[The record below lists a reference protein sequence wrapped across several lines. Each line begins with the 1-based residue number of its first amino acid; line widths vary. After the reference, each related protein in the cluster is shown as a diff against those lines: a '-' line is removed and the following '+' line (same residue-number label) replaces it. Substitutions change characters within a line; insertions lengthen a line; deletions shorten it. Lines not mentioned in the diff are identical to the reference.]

1 MKKIRQQTITNS
13 SFNRAHIL
21 VPLLL
26 LSLALVF
33 TAAIGDSAA
42 ATESDNLT
50 INSSTSSP
58 LLSDSDNTS
67 VVGPDPNVIRGGV
80 VVYTTGSIQDAID
93 NAQTG
98 DIIRLE
104 NGATFNEHGLTIPGT
119 ITSLTFDVWNAAHTG
134 PGGTATINGE
144 DNQILTINQ
153 DMTVNI
159 FNIIFRDG
167 STSDGGAIFNDRGI
181 LTCTGCD
188 FIGNIATSIGGAIF
202 NYMGVLTCSDCDF
215 LDNIATNAAGAIYND
230 MGDMT
235 FTDCDFIS
243 NSADDGGA
251 ICNDDGTCECT
262 YCVFLTNTANNG
274 AAIYFDDGT
283 CECTYCDFTD
293 NAVDDDGGAIYNDD
307 GEFQCNYCAFDGNYA
322 DDEGGAIFNYYGVMD
337 CSMCEFF
344 DNMAYE
350 GGAICN
356 EDGDLTC
363 NKCDF
368 TQNSADYGGALYN
381 EEYGPGSTLEVNNSS
396 FTHNDAINDGGAI
409 YNMAPS
415 TFNNCDFTG
424 NSVWGSGGAIYN
436 DDEELICNYC
446 DFTQN
451 SADYDGG
458 AIYNNGDFTTVIGCN
473 LVNNYVGYDGGAFYN
488 DGEEFILNFNRIIGN
503 TAGDEGPDI
512 FDGSTDTDDLH
523 NALYNWWG
531 SNLGP
536 AAGRIIGELV
546 EYDPWLVMRYG
557 ANPAVITQGGTSTLT
572 ANFRYDSDGTYHNP
586 ALGHLPDG
594 LPVTFTTNMGN
605 VGSKSVITYTHYGL
619 ATAVLRGDEG
629 TGVAL
634 TSASMD
640 SETRHASITINA
652 ASASGAVRTIG
663 MQETGTPLFGLVLAI
678 LLVLGEFITH
688 RKQQ

>member
-13 SFNRAHIL
+13 SFNRAYIL

-33 TAAIGDSAA
+33 TAAIEDAAA

-144 DNQILTINQ
+144 NNRILTINW
-153 DMTVNI
+153 DVTVNI
-159 FNIIFRDG
+159 YNIIFLGGVHDNVA
-167 STSDGGAIFNDRGI
+167 GAILNSGY
-181 LTCTGCD
+181 LTCNGCD
-188 FIGNIATSIGGAIF
+188 FISNMANTAGGAIYNNF
-202 NYMGVLTCSDCDF
+202 GTLICNECYFSEDYA
-215 LDNIATNAAGAIYND
+215 NIVGGGAIYND
-230 MGDMT
+230 MGEMT
-235 FTDCDFIS
+235 FTKCEFEL
-243 NSADDGGA
+243 NSANSVDSD
-251 ICNDDGTCECT
+251 
-262 YCVFLTNTANNG
+262 G
-274 AAIYFDDGT
+274 AAIFNNEGT
-283 CECTYCDFTD
+283 CTCNYCNFSENYAGDE
-293 NAVDDDGGAIYNDD
+293 GGAIYN
-307 GEFQCNYCAFDGNYA
+307 FL
-322 DDEGGAIFNYYGVMD
+322 GAMD
-337 CSMCEFF
+337 CTNCEFS
-344 DNMAYE
+344 DNLARE

-415 TFNNCDFTG
+415 TFNNCEFTE

-458 AIYNNGDFTTVIGCN
+458 AIYNNGDFTAVIGCN

-663 MQETGTPLFGLVLAI
+663 MQETGTPVFGLVLAI
-678 LLVLGEFITH
+678 LLVLGGFITC
-688 RKQQ
+688 RKQ

>member
-1 MKKIRQQTITNS
+1 MADVAVAAENSTN
-13 SFNRAHIL
+13 
-21 VPLLL
+21 
-26 LSLALVF
+26 
-33 TAAIGDSAA
+33 
-42 ATESDNLT
+42 
-50 INSSTSSP
+50 NSSTSSP
-58 LLSDSDNTS
+58 LLTDSENTS

-104 NGATFNEHGLTIPGT
+104 TGATFNEHGLTIPGT
-119 ITSLTFDVWNAAHTG
+119 ITSLTFDVWNAAGTG

-144 DNQILTINQ
+144 NNQILIINQ
-153 DMTVNI
+153 GMTVNI

-202 NYMGVLTCSDCDF
+202 NYMGILTCSDCDF

-243 NSADDGGA
+243 NSAYEGGA

-262 YCVFLTNTANNG
+262 YCVFTANTANNG

-322 DDEGGAIFNYYGVMD
+322 DDEGGAIFNYYGAMD

-356 EDGDLTC
+356 EDADLTC
-363 NKCDF
+363 TKCDF
-368 TQNSADYGGALYN
+368 TENTAYYGGALYN
-381 EEYGPGSTLEVNNSS
+381 EEYGPGSTLEVNDSS
-396 FTHNDAINDGGAI
+396 FTDNEAYRDGGAI

-415 TFNNCDFTG
+415 TFNKCDFTG
-424 NSVWGSGGAIYN
+424 NSADESGGAIQN
-436 DDEELICNYC
+436 DDDELTCNYC
-446 DFTQN
+446 DFTSN
-451 SADYDGG
+451 EADNGG
-458 AIYNNGDFTTVIGCN
+458 AIYNNGDILTVIGCN
-473 LVNNYVGYDGGAFYN
+473 LAGNAAVMDGGAFYN
-488 DGEEFILNFNRIIGN
+488 DGDDYTLNFNRIIGN
-503 TAGDEGPDI
+503 TAGDDGPDI
-512 FDGSTDTDDLH
+512 YDGVTDEFLH
-523 NALYNWWG
+523 DALYNWWG

-536 AAGRIIGELV
+536 TIGRIAGELV
-546 EYDPWLVMRYG
+546 EFDPWLVMGYG
-557 ANPAVITQGGTSTLT
+557 ANPAVITQGGTTTLT
-572 ANFRYDSDGTYHNP
+572 ADFRYDSDGAFHDP
-586 ALGHLPDG
+586 ALGHLPDD
-594 LPVTFTTNMGN
+594 LPVTFTTNLGN

-634 TSASMD
+634 TSASLD
-640 SETRHASITINA
+640 SETRHASININA
-652 ASASGAVRTIG
+652 ASRSGAGSTIG
-663 MQETGTPLFGLVLAI
+663 MQETGMPVFGLVLAM
-678 LLVLGEFITH
+678 LLVLGGFITR

>member
-1 MKKIRQQTITNS
+1 MKTIRQQAINNS
-13 SFNRAHIL
+13 SINRLTIS
-21 VPLLL
+21 LLL
-26 LSLALVF
+26 LSLALVLTVSF
-33 TAAIGDSAA
+33 AA
-42 ATESDNLT
+42 ATDIENSTN
-50 INSSTSSP
+50 NSSTSSP
-58 LLSDSDNTS
+58 LLSDSENTS
-67 VVGPDPNVIRGGV
+67 VAGPDPNVIRGGV

-104 NGATFNEHGLTIPGT
+104 NGATFNEHDLTIPGT

-134 PGGTATINGE
+134 PGGTATIDGDN
-144 DNQILTINQ
+144 NQILTINQ

-215 LDNIATNAAGAIYND
+215 LDNIATDAAGAIYND

-243 NSADDGGA
+243 NSAYEGGA

-262 YCVFLTNTANNG
+262 YC
-274 AAIYFDDGT
+274 
-283 CECTYCDFTD
+283 DFTD
-293 NAVDDDGGAIYNDD
+293 NTVDDDGGAIYNDD

-322 DDEGGAIFNYYGVMD
+322 DDEGGAIFNYYGAMD

-356 EDGDLTC
+356 EDADLTC
-363 NKCDF
+363 TKCDF
-368 TQNSADYGGALYN
+368 TENTAYYGGALYN
-381 EEYGPGSTLEVNNSS
+381 EEYGPGSTLEVNDSS
-396 FTHNDAINDGGAI
+396 FTDNEAYRDGGAI

-424 NSVWGSGGAIYN
+424 NSADESGGAIQN
-436 DDEELICNYC
+436 DDDELTCNYC
-446 DFTQN
+446 DFTSN
-451 SADYDGG
+451 EADNGG
-458 AIYNNGDFTTVIGCN
+458 AIYNNGDILTVIGCN
-473 LVNNYVGYDGGAFYN
+473 LVNNAAVMDGGAFYH
-488 DGEEFILNFNRIIGN
+488 DGDDYTLNFNRIIGN
-503 TAGDEGPDI
+503 TAGDDGPDI
-512 FDGSTDTDDLH
+512 YDGVTDEFLH
-523 NALYNWWG
+523 DALYNWWG

-536 AAGRIIGELV
+536 TVGRIAGELV
-546 EYDPWLVMRYG
+546 EFDPWLVMGYG

-572 ANFRYDSDGTYHNP
+572 ANFRYDSDGTYHDP
-586 ALGHLPDG
+586 ALGHLPDD
-594 LPVTFTTNMGN
+594 LLVTFTTTLGN
-605 VGSKSVITYTHYGL
+605 VGSKTVVAYTLNGL
-619 ATAVLRGDEG
+619 ATATLRGDEG

-634 TSASMD
+634 TSASLD

-652 ASASGAVRTIG
+652 ASVSTTAAGTIG
-663 MQETGTPLFGLVLAI
+663 MQETGTPVFALVLAM
-678 LLVLGEFITH
+678 LLVLGGFITR

>member
-1 MKKIRQQTITNS
+1 VKTIIQQANNS
-13 SFNRAHIL
+13 YPLNRLSIL
-21 VPLLL
+21 LPLLF
-26 LSLALVF
+26 LSLTVVF
-33 TAAIGDSAA
+33 GLAVADVAVAAENS
-42 ATESDNLT
+42 TN
-50 INSSTSSP
+50 NSSTSSP
-58 LLSDSDNTS
+58 LLTDSENTS

-104 NGATFNEHGLTIPGT
+104 TGATFNEHGLTIPGT
-119 ITSLTFDVWNAAHTG
+119 ITSLTFDVWNAAGTG

-144 DNQILTINQ
+144 NNQILIINQ
-153 DMTVNI
+153 GMTVNI

-202 NYMGVLTCSDCDF
+202 NYMGILTCSDCDF

-243 NSADDGGA
+243 NSAYEGGA

-322 DDEGGAIFNYYGVMD
+322 DDEGGAIFNYYGAMD

-356 EDGDLTC
+356 EDADLTC
-363 NKCDF
+363 TECDF
-368 TQNSADYGGALYN
+368 TENTAYYGGALYN
-381 EEYGPGSTLEVNNSS
+381 EEYGPGSTLEVNDSS
-396 FTHNDAINDGGAI
+396 FTDNEAYRDGGAI

-424 NSVWGSGGAIYN
+424 NSADESGGAIQN
-436 DDEELICNYC
+436 DDDELTCNYC
-446 DFTQN
+446 DFTSN
-451 SADYDGG
+451 EADNGG
-458 AIYNNGDFTTVIGCN
+458 AIYNNGDILTVIGCN
-473 LVNNYVGYDGGAFYN
+473 LVNNAAVMDGGAFYH
-488 DGEEFILNFNRIIGN
+488 DGDDYTLNFNRIIDN
-503 TAGDEGPDI
+503 TAGDDGPDI
-512 FDGSTDTDDLH
+512 FDGSTDEYLH
-523 NALYNWWG
+523 DALYNWWG

-536 AAGRIIGELV
+536 AAGRIYGELV

-572 ANFRYDSDGTYHNP
+572 ANFRYDSDGTYHDP
-586 ALGHLPDG
+586 ALGHLPDD
-594 LPVTFTTNMGN
+594 LLVTFTTTLGN
-605 VGSKSVITYTHYGL
+605 VGSKTVVAYTLNGL
-619 ATAVLRGDEG
+619 ATATLRGDEG

-634 TSASMD
+634 TSASLD

-652 ASASGAVRTIG
+652 ASVSTTAAGTIG
-663 MQETGTPLFGLVLAI
+663 MQETGTPVFGLVLAM
-678 LLVLGEFITH
+678 LLVLGGFITR